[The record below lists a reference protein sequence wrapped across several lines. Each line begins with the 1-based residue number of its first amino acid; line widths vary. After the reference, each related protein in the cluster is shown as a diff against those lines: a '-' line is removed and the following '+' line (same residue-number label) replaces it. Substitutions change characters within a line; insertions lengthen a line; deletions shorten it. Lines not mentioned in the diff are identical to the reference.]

1 MNRIHKHDFKFA
13 NFDKGEVNCEAAA
26 GHTMYKVTKV
36 SNTFVQALSV
46 HVMQENLHRLGWA

>member
-26 GHTMYKVTKV
+26 GHAIYKVTKV

-46 HVMQENLHRLGWA
+46 HVMQEDLH